1 MEIRKAKNIN
11 NISKVLLQKRMK
23 HMMQVMKEVKE
34 NPDNYHVYIAAGNR
48 KTGNGMPSVSLIP
61 IYNCGNCSCC
71 SGQCY
76 DLRNDLCYEGCR
88 KNRAINAAILE
99 VDRKRYFKEID
110 DAVKGFRFFRWHI
123 GGDIIDTDY
132 FDQMCTIAKN
142 NPHCDML
149 VFTKMFDVVNNY
161 VKVYGE
167 SAIPQNLKI
176 IFSGWVGQKMINLFD
191 FPTSH
196 PLFGDG
202 RTSAHDG
209 ALLCTGNCTECAK
222 KGELC
227 FKAEKGM
234 EIVFP
239 AH

>member
-1 MEIRKAKNIN
+1 MEIKKPKNIGA
-11 NISKVLLQKRMK
+11 ISKVHLQKRME
-23 HMMQVMKEVKE
+23 HMKTVMREVKKAPE
-34 NPDNYHVYIAAGNR
+34 QYHVYIAQGNR
-48 KTGNGMPSVSLIP
+48 KTGQGMPSVSLIP
-61 IYNCGNCSCC
+61 IYNCGNCKVC

-88 KNRAINAAILE
+88 RTRAINAALLE
-99 VDRKRYFKEID
+99 TDRDRYFKEIN
-110 DAVKGFRFFRWHI
+110 DAVRGFRFFRWHI
-123 GGDIIDTDY
+123 GGDIIDLDY
-132 FDQMCTIAKN
+132 FKRMCEVAKD

-149 VFTKMFDVVNNY
+149 VFTKMFDVVNEF
-161 VKVYGE
+161 VEEYGE
-167 SAIPQNLKI
+167 ESIPKNLKV
-176 IFSGWVGQKMINLFD
+176 IFSGWIDLDMVNPFN
-191 FPTSH
+191 FPSAH
-196 PLFGDG
+196 PLFPGG
-202 RTSAHDG
+202 VTSAHDG

>member
-1 MEIRKAKNIN
+1 MEIKKPKNIGV
-11 NISKVLLQKRMK
+11 ISKVSLKKRMD
-23 HMMQVMKEVKE
+23 HMKTVMKEVKQ
-34 NPDNYHVYIAAGNR
+34 NLDQYHVYIAQGNR
-48 KTGNGMPSVSLIP
+48 KTGQGMPSVSLIP
-61 IYNCGNCSCC
+61 IYNCGNCKAC

-88 KNRAINAAILE
+88 RTRAINAALLE
-99 VDRKRYFKEID
+99 VDRDRYFKEIN
-110 DAVKGFRFFRWHI
+110 DAVRGFRFFRWHI

-132 FDQMCTIAKN
+132 FNRMCIIAKD

-161 VKVYGE
+161 VKVNGE
-167 SAIPQNLKI
+167 DAIPKNLKV
-176 IFSGWVGQKMINLFD
+176 IFSGWVGQKMTNLFD

-196 PLFGDG
+196 PLFPGG
-202 RTSAHDG
+202 LTSAHDG

-222 KGELC
+222 EGVLC
-227 FKAEKGM
+227 FGAEKGT